1 MSKHAENTWHWLQL
15 GTGAAIIPFGFRKK
29 HLSVSL
35 LFPKLESASN
45 IICVKT
51 TGVSS
56 STREAHEYRLS

>member
-35 LFPKLESASN
+35 LFPKLESSQGHQLDPLHQLQT
-45 IICVKT
+45 IVLD
-51 TGVSS
+51 SS
-56 STREAHEYRLS
+56 S